1 MNPCHRLFILALA
14 LGIGCVAEIPASP
27 PGDPPPAARPPAA
40 DARPPDP
47 APAPR
52 TQPAG
57 WDQQLR
63 LREATDLDPD
73 PRIVEIRLEARL
85 APVELLPGTTTMA
98 WTYDGSV
105 PGPLIRVKRGD
116 RLLVHFSN
124 ALPQETTVHWH
135 GLRIPVAMDGVPGH
149 SQPAVPPGGRFD
161 YEFVVPDAGMFWY
174 HPHFRSADQVGDGL
188 YGAIIVEDEAEPAGL
203 GDELVLVLSDADI
216 EPDGHLG
223 VHDKGGDVATLFG
236 REGNVLLVN
245 GRVRPTIKARP
256 GLAQRW
262 RLVNSA
268 KSRYYQVGIEGQRFL
283 RIGGDGGLL
292 SSPQELERIVLTPG
306 ERADVVLVPT
316 GAPGT
321 EIPVRW
327 IPYDRG
333 YGSTFRRPEEVIAT
347 LALEGPAAE
356 PRPIPATA
364 RQIVPIPTAGATAV
378 DIKLTQDKVNGK
390 FALGINNTPFN
401 EHVPA
406 RVGETQVWTI
416 VNTIDFAHPF
426 HLHGFFFQV
435 LDASGAPK
443 QPLEWKDTA
452 DVPTKGQVKI
462 VVRYEDRPG
471 MWMFHCHILDHA
483 EAGMMGM
490 LMLER

>member
-1 MNPCHRLFILALA
+1 MRARRRLIILAPALLA
-14 LGIGCVAEIPASP
+14 ACMAEVSP
-27 PGDPPPAARPPAA
+27 SPVSEPPPDARPPAV
-40 DARPPDP
+40 DARPPDL
-47 APAPR
+47 APPPR

-57 WDQQLR
+57 WDEQLR
-63 LREATDLDPD
+63 LREAVDLNPD
-73 PRIVEIRLEARL
+73 PRIVEIRLEARI
-85 APVELLPGTTTMA
+85 APVELLPGLTTAA
-98 WTYDGSV
+98 WTYDGGV

-116 RLLVHFSN
+116 RLIVHFSN

-149 SQPAVPPGGRFD
+149 SQPPVAPGGRFD

-174 HPHFRSADQVGDGL
+174 HPHFQSAAQEGDGL
-188 YGAIIVEDEAEPAGL
+188 YGPIIVEDDAEPAGL
-203 GDELVLVLSDADI
+203 GDQLVLVLSDADV

-223 VHDKGGDVATLFG
+223 AHDKGGDVATLFG

-262 RLVNSA
+262 RIVNSA
-268 KSRYYQVGIEGQRFL
+268 KSRYYQVGIEGQRFV

-306 ERADVVLVPT
+306 ERADVVLVPQ
-316 GAPGT
+316 GAPGAQLP
-321 EIPVRW
+321 IRW

-333 YGSTFRRPEEVIAT
+333 YGSTFRRPEEVVAT
-347 LALEGPAAE
+347 LALEGPAVE
-356 PRPIPATA
+356 PRPLPATA
-364 RQIVPIPTAGATAV
+364 RVIEPLATAGATPV
-378 DIKLTQDKVNGK
+378 EIRLTQDKVNGK

-416 VNTIDFAHPF
+416 VNTIDFAHPSTCT
-426 HLHGFFFQV
+426 GSSSRCWMTRARP
-435 LDASGAPK
+435 ASRSSGRTP
-443 QPLEWKDTA
+443 
-452 DVPTKGQVKI
+452 PTSPP
-462 VVRYEDRPG
+462 RAR
-471 MWMFHCHILDHA
+471 
-483 EAGMMGM
+483 
-490 LMLER
+490 